1 MGRARRQK
9 IKTRITFGVNDADG
23 KKTTIGSV
31 AAKKSL
37 TTVQREHQDM
47 LERRNALL
55 IAMPASSRAIANQIV
70 VEHGAPPDDPSLP
83 TYEAAFDDELEW
95 VDEED
100 LPDLSHEGGEL
111 SETARA
117 AVAHVIDP
125 SSLRR
130 YQRSGI
136 RNHAERRDK
145 ESVHW
150 NEQMED
156 LVDTYLHWK
165 HQGATSINEDVETT
179 DPMASRFVVVAAYT
193 HKQDIQKVIVQR
205 PEERANV
212 ALIRCGLLGTS
223 PIYPETAISLETL
236 ELYHR
241 LRRHHPQLGIQPM
254 VRALCDV
261 YDVNYRKHFRTQFS
275 TAFDVYLNILQI
287 VDQRCAK
294 ALGRDDPHW
303 RIKHSCPCCHLQLQD
318 EVALHPARLLAMD
331 GNNSAK
337 RVASAGAQDRRR
349 FKSDYFLPRDVV
361 DHFKDEVKRRIAPAS
376 SVKDMRDA
384 SESEEEDAPWAPTD
398 RDMTDEGGDVTDGQ
412 AKPTPCAD
420 HWKASAAENL
430 KRALDI
436 YETTGIFVCA
446 CRHGFIQIACEM
458 VRSGELAKYPLA
470 LLDHILDMLGDNTA
484 LGYDIGCTFKETVAR
499 SSLVG
504 PKAAL
509 RQVVFAV
516 CAFHGYAHNRQCQ
529 LANHPLYLIG
539 FGLEDLEGLE
549 RVFSGSNAVARLIR
563 YASRYHWTQALDLHF
578 RHWDDEKYC
587 ELSKFLY
594 NNARQ
599 ALTLIHDYSGDVKQL
614 QAELDI
620 TDADIEGWAAE
631 ERAFLE
637 GLKEEPEE
645 RILEA
650 AYVQA
655 LIDREKADQAF
666 EKVRKEW
673 VATPCD
679 KEINYAQD
687 ARRTIAIEAD
697 RRAALEGLTLAMNV
711 VGDLEKK
718 LAVETPWTPADP
730 KYQDT
735 LAYVRHRE
743 FHRALDKVQQ
753 LVMQRLLELS
763 KANMS
768 GTSYKTRTSIWK
780 ALKTRGKAIRA
791 ALKKYNVLA
800 LQMSP
805 PAPALLWKDVVT
817 YSFIGEFDLLRNAY
831 SRRDILASLWTT
843 PRNREVAVKYFKI
856 LRAREELKRVD
867 HEVCRLETSIE
878 LERREYELAIHGAAT
893 CDTDLASELRAR
905 SHSRRRVQTVHI
917 ACVAKLRTLPGYT
930 GTTSTEMRPPSA
942 ERDYE
947 IWEAAACLQSVTRSD
962 HGARTELISKE
973 PDSFDDEEV
982 GGDDVFD
989 DPVVNEELIRLTEVM
1004 ETLSMDR

>member
-9 IKTRITFGVNDADG
+9 IKTRVTYGVNDVDG
-23 KKTTIGSV
+23 KKATLGSV

-37 TTVQREHQDM
+37 TTVQKEHQDM
-47 LERRNALL
+47 IERRNALL

-70 VEHGAPPDDPSLP
+70 VEHGAPPDDSSLP
-83 TYEAAFDDELEW
+83 GYEAAFDDELEW
-95 VDEED
+95 IDED
-100 LPDLSHEGGEL
+100 LPDLSHEGGSLFYDLL
-111 SETARA
+111 SPLCRSTSTR
-117 AVAHVIDP
+117 
-125 SSLRR
+125 SSRK

-136 RNHAERRDK
+136 RNHAERREK
-145 ESVHW
+145 ENTHW

-156 LVDTYLHWK
+156 LADAYLHWK
-165 HQGATSINEDVETT
+165 HHGATTILEDAEMA
-179 DPMASRFVVVAAYT
+179 DPAALRFVVVAAYT
-193 HKQDIQKVIVQR
+193 HEHNLQKIIVQR

-223 PIYPETAISLETL
+223 PVYPEAAISLKTL
-236 ELYHR
+236 EL
-241 LRRHHPQLGIQPM
+241 HHPQLGVQPM

-261 YDVNYRKHFRTQFS
+261 YDVNYRKHLRTQFS
-275 TAFDVYLNILQI
+275 TAFDVYLNISRI
-287 VDQRCAK
+287 VDQRCTK
-294 ALGRDDPHW
+294 ALRRDDPHW

-318 EVALHPARLLAMD
+318 EATLHPARLLAMD

-337 RVASAGAQDRRR
+337 RVASAGAQDRRN
-349 FKSDYFLPRDVV
+349 FQSDYFLPRDVV
-361 DHFKDEVKRRIAPAS
+361 DRFKDEVKRRAAPALS
-376 SVKDMRDA
+376 KRDVLDT

-398 RDMTDEGGDVTDGQ
+398 RGAHDGGGDVTDGQ

-458 VRSGELAKYPLA
+458 VHSGELAKYPLA
-470 LLDHILDMLGDNTA
+470 LLDHILDVLGDNTA

-504 PKAAL
+504 PKAAQ

-529 LANHPLYLIG
+529 LANHPLYLVG

-578 RHWDDEKYC
+578 QHWDDEKYC
-587 ELSKFLY
+587 ELSRFLY
-594 NNARQ
+594 NNVRQ

-614 QAELDI
+614 QADLNI
-620 TDADIEGWAAE
+620 TDMDIEGWAAE

-637 GLKEEPEE
+637 GLKDEPEE
-645 RILEA
+645 RVLEA

-655 LIDREKADQAF
+655 LIDRAKADQAF
-666 EKVRKEW
+666 ERVRKEW
-673 VATPCD
+673 VAAPCD

-711 VGDLEKK
+711 VGDLERK
-718 LAVETPWTPADP
+718 LAIETPWTPVDP
-730 KYQDT
+730 KYQET

-743 FHRALDKVQQ
+743 FHRALDRVQQ

-780 ALKTRGKAIRA
+780 ALKTRGKAIRT
-791 ALKKYNVLA
+791 ALKKYNILA

-805 PAPALLWKDVVT
+805 PAPTLLWKDVVT

-867 HEVCRLETSIE
+867 SEVCRLETSIE
-878 LERREYELAIHGAAT
+878 LERREYELAIDSATT
-893 CDTDLASELRAR
+893 CDLDLASELRAR
-905 SHSRRRVQTVHI
+905 FRSRRRVQMIHVARI
-917 ACVAKLRTLPGYT
+917 AKIRTLPGYI
-930 GTTSTEMRPPSA
+930 GTTSTEIRPPRA
-942 ERDYE
+942 GRDRE
-947 IWEAAACLQSVTRSD
+947 VWEAAAATMQSDGSD
-962 HGARTELISKE
+962 HGAGAGLILKE
-973 PDSFDDEEV
+973 PDGFDDDEG
-982 GGDDVFD
+982 GGDDVFE
-989 DPVVNEELIRLTEVM
+989 DPAVNEELIRLTEVM